1 MPLRLD
7 PKDKLGWQRIALE
20 ARTKYVRIVRRTIR
34 GRSRWY
40 GQFVQEGLAPQVR
53 PAGEGV
59 VGYDLGPST
68 VACVSDTAASLEKLC
83 PEVEQPWK
91 ETRRILR
98 SMDRSR
104 RATNPGN
111 YDEKGCVK
119 RWLRSERDKRRR
131 WALAARLRVPAADSS
146 KLIPGRPA

>member
-1 MPLRLD
+1 M
-7 PKDKLGWQRIALE
+7 
-20 ARTKYVRIVRRTIR
+20 
-34 GRSRWY
+34 
-40 GQFVQEGLAPQVR
+40 
-53 PAGEGV
+53 GEGV

-68 VACVSDTAASLEKLC
+68 VAFVSDTDASLEKLC

-111 YDEKGCVK
+111 YDEQGCVK
-119 RWLRSERDKRRR
+119 RGGKRWIRSERDKRRLWDLAETER
-131 WALAARLRVPAADSS
+131 RLAAKWRQPFRRGQWML
-146 KLIPGRPA
+146 